1 VKRHGNEDKLA
12 TLFGVL
18 QALVSFV
25 QDSDDT
31 IRCIRAGDVS
41 IVFLLKAPLILVC
54 VSRLGES
61 ISQIQTQ
68 LV

>member
-1 VKRHGNEDKLA
+1 MV

-25 QDSDDT
+25 QDSNDSIRSIRVGDT
-31 IRCIRAGDVS
+31 V

-54 VSRLGES
+54 ASKMGES
-61 ISQIQTQ
+61 VAQIQTQ
-68 LV
+68 LT